1 MWKIV
6 IISAITVFIVVIAE
20 SIYLAS
26 YVVHPKC
33 ISIEDAKKFES
44 AKGFL
49 RNIEKYTMNRYTVES
64 FDGYKLNTILVPADE
79 PGKKFVIISHGYTYN
94 HIGSIKYVNIYHSL
108 GYSCIL
114 YDDRGHGDNIKFN
127 CTLGINESKDL
138 ISVIADTYKR
148 YGSGIYLGLHGES
161 MGSGLQIMA
170 LKYRPDVRFIVND
183 CGYASLID
191 VLAWKVRQ
199 QFHLPG
205 WLAYTASFA
214 CGLFY
219 GYSFTRV
226 NPIDNL
232 KDNKIPICFIHGA
245 EDNFIDKSQSERMHD
260 ETSGYSELH
269 FFPGAGHA
277 KSLESDEERYYKVVE
292 EFLNKVAE
300 ADMNI

>member
-6 IISAITVFIVVIAE
+6 ILSALIVSIAVISIE
-20 SIYLAS
+20 SIFLAS

-33 ISIEDAKKFES
+33 ISVEDARKFES
-44 AKGFL
+44 EKGFF
-49 RNIEKYTMNRYTVES
+49 RNIEKYTINRYTVES
-64 FDGYKLNTILVPADE
+64 FDGYKLNTMMVPADE
-79 PGKKFVIISHGYTYN
+79 PGDKFVIISHGYTYN

-108 GYSCIL
+108 GYNCIL
-114 YDDRGHGDNIKFN
+114 YDDRGHGENDKFN

-138 ISVIADTYKR
+138 MAVIDDTYKR

-170 LKYRPDVRFIVND
+170 LKYKPDVRFIVND

-191 VLAWKVRQ
+191 VLSWKVRQ
-199 QFHLPG
+199 QFHLPS
-205 WLAYTASFA
+205 WLAYTSSIM
-214 CGLFY
+214 CSIFY
-219 GYSFTRV
+219 GYSFTKVR
-226 NPIDNL
+226 PIDNL

-245 EDNFIDKSQSERMHD
+245 EDNFIDKSHSERMHN

-269 FFPGAGHA
+269 LFPGAGHA

-292 EFLNKVAE
+292 GFLNKVAE
-300 ADMNI
+300 TDIT